1 MFKRFRE
8 EFGIVVQSLVSSVF
22 CCIWI
27 EHNFVR
33 TALKELQQFRSW
45 MRHYIICLRQ
55 DLVASILNIVKCW
68 FVLCSHFFS
77 TISVSHVWK
86 GLCRLSSPHTH
97 GTFVIL
103 LSQLGTWS
111 SIPISE
117 ESTFFFLQPTNSI
130 F

>member
-45 MRHYIICLRQ
+45 MTHYIICLRQ
-55 DLVASILNIVKCW
+55 DLVASILNIVKWW
-68 FVLCSHFFS
+68 FVQCSHFFS
-77 TISVSHVWK
+77 TISASHVWK

-111 SIPISE
+111 TIPIIE
-117 ESTFFFLQPTNSI
+117 ETTFFLLQPTKSI